1 MAGGGYDIAVV
12 GAGSAGAILAAR
24 LSEDPS
30 ARVLL
35 LEAGPDYPDFA
46 RLPDELKYG
55 YGTASYVTTH
65 GHLWELSGR
74 PSRVQPPA
82 PVPRGKVVGGT
93 SAVNGQVFLRGLRS
107 DFEAWAAAGNDRWSF
122 ESVLPAFRRIE
133 HDLDFDDSWHGRTGP
148 IEVHRYPAGEQLPP
162 QQAFTQAC
170 LDRGFETCPDA
181 NRPDARGVGPIP
193 FNNVGGIRAS
203 TALTYL
209 AAARRRPNLTIRADC
224 LVRRLVVRGSRVA
237 GLELV
242 GPAGPELVEADR
254 VIVSA
259 GSVGSPHLL
268 LRSGL
273 GPARD
278 LHAAGVPVAADLPGV
293 GAHLQD
299 HQVVDVLWT
308 TEPAYGIAPA
318 RSPRVQVALRYTAT
332 GSRFEDDMQ
341 LTPRTHTT
349 RRGPDGEE
357 RGVVSMVPAIERAV
371 GTGTVRLLSDDPA
384 APPAID
390 FCFLD
395 AEEDRSRLREG
406 VRLAVELAAHP
417 AFAGL
422 LDARVEP
429 SPAAL
434 ASDAALD
441 EWLLHHVRTSHHSCG
456 SCRMGPATDATAVVD
471 QECRVHG
478 FGNLW
483 VADASVMPEVVRAN
497 TAVTTMAIAERAA
510 ELFRERVG

>member
-259 GSVGSPHLL
+259 GSVGSPTC
-268 LRSGL
+268 SS
-273 GPARD
+273 
-278 LHAAGVPVAADLPGV
+278 
-293 GAHLQD
+293 
-299 HQVVDVLWT
+299 
-308 TEPAYGIAPA
+308 APA
-318 RSPRVQVALRYTAT
+318 WDRLATCTRPASRSPPTCRGSAPTSRTTRWSTCSGPPNPPT
-332 GSRFEDDMQ
+332 GSR
-341 LTPRTHTT
+341 RH
-349 RRGPDGEE
+349 G
-357 RGVVSMVPAIERAV
+357 
-371 GTGTVRLLSDDPA
+371 
-384 APPAID
+384 
-390 FCFLD
+390 
-395 AEEDRSRLREG
+395 
-406 VRLAVELAAHP
+406 HP
-417 AFAGL
+417 ACRSPFAT
-422 LDARVEP
+422 P
-429 SPAAL
+429 PP
-434 ASDAALD
+434 
-441 EWLLHHVRTSHHSCG
+441 
-456 SCRMGPATDATAVVD
+456 GPAS
-471 QECRVHG
+471 R
-478 FGNLW
+478 
-483 VADASVMPEVVRAN
+483 
-497 TAVTTMAIAERAA
+497 TTCS
-510 ELFRERVG
+510 